1 MLPFQR
7 SYSIFEEASM
17 KLTLTLGLFAVAFTG
32 TSWAAGNFY
41 LRNGDRVLFY
51 GDSITEQRYYPVAVE
66 TYVRTRFPDLK
77 VSFVDSAVGG
87 ARVTG
92 NWAVQSETESLAR
105 DVFPF
110 KPTVVTIMLGM
121 NDGKYQPL
129 TPAIFDTFRTGYE
142 NIVQSLQAHLPGVR
156 IVPIEPSPW
165 DDVTVTSGYSFQP
178 DTWPPPHTPG
188 GYNQTM
194 IRFSQFLKKLGEQH
208 HFLVVDFNTPLV
220 KLMEEAVKTEPALA
234 GKIVPGRI
242 HPGASGEL
250 AMAQALL
257 KAWGAPAT
265 VTRVAIDAAD
275 RRVTQSASTTV
286 SDLASHSGAI
296 TWAQTDQCLPYPIM
310 TLHADDWPQF
320 PPDPF
325 GSGPTRIFW
334 HLPPLKGETMN
345 PVALMIVKF
354 MKMYEQLDAEILR
367 VGGLQAPSY
376 SLAIDG
382 ESVGRFSREQLAAGV
397 NLAEHET
404 PMMDQADK
412 VLALVW
418 KEEDVR
424 FFGWRAIQVPLWND
438 TTPGIRD
445 AVDRLLARLGQEQA
459 ALAAE
464 ASADAQPRTWHYEL
478 RPL

>member
-1 MLPFQR
+1 
-7 SYSIFEEASM
+7 M
-17 KLTLTLGLFAVAFTG
+17 KLRFALGLLAVAFTG

-41 LRNGDRVLFY
+41 LHNGDRVLFY

-66 TYVRTRFPDLK
+66 TYVRTRFPNLK
-77 VSFVDSAVGG
+77 VSFIDSAVGG

-92 NWAVQSETESLAR
+92 NWAVRSEDESLAR

-121 NDGKYQPL
+121 NDGMYQPL
-129 TPAIFDTFRTGYE
+129 TPAIFDTYRTGYE
-142 NIVQSLQAHLPGVR
+142 NIVRSLQAHLPGVR

-165 DDVTVTSGYSFQP
+165 DDITVTAGYSFHP
-178 DTWPPPHTPG
+178 ATWPLSHTAG

-194 IRFSQFLKKLGEQH
+194 IGFSRFLRQLGAEH

-220 KLMEEAVKTEPALA
+220 KLMKEAVKTEPALA
-234 GKIVPGRI
+234 GKIIPGRI

-250 AMAQALL
+250 AMAQVLL

-265 VTRVAIDAAD
+265 VTRVDIDAVD
-275 RRVTQSASTTV
+275 RRVEQSVATKV
-286 SDLASHSGAI
+286 SDLAASSGI
-296 TWAQTDQCLPYPIM
+296 VTWAQADQCLPYPIM

-325 GSGPTRIFW
+325 APGPTRVFW
-334 HLPPLKGETMN
+334 PLPPLAGETIN
-345 PVALMIVKF
+345 PVALMIARF
-354 MKMYEQLDAEILR
+354 MKMYQQLDAETLK

-382 ESVGRFSREQLAAGV
+382 KSVGTFSREQLAAGV
-397 NLAEHET
+397 NLAEYET

-412 VLALVW
+412 VLTLVW

-438 TTPGIRD
+438 TTPEMRA
-445 AVDRLLARLGQEQA
+445 AVDQLLAKLGEEQA
-459 ALAAE
+459 TLAAQ
-464 ASADAQPRTWHYEL
+464 ASAAAQPRTWHYEL
-478 RPL
+478 RPM

>member
-1 MLPFQR
+1 
-7 SYSIFEEASM
+7 M
-17 KLTLTLGLFAVAFTG
+17 KLRFALGLLAVAFTG

-41 LRNGDRVLFY
+41 LHDGDRVLFY

-66 TYVRTRFPDLK
+66 TYVRTRFPNLR
-77 VSFVDSAVGG
+77 VSFIDSAVGG

-92 NWAVQSETESLAR
+92 NWAVQSEDESLER

-121 NDGKYQPL
+121 NDGLYQPL
-129 TPAIFDTFRTGYE
+129 TPAIFNTYRTGYE
-142 NIVQSLQAHLPGVR
+142 AIVGSLQTHLPGVR

-165 DDVTVTSGYSFQP
+165 DDVTVTSGYSFHP
-178 DTWPPPHTPG
+178 ETWPPPHTPG

-194 IRFSQFLKKLGEQH
+194 IRFSQFVKQLGEEH
-208 HFLVVDFNTPLV
+208 HLLVVDFNMPLV
-220 KLMEEAVKTEPALA
+220 KLMKEAIRTEPALA
-234 GKIVPGRI
+234 GKIIPGRI

-250 AMAQALL
+250 AMAQVLL

-265 VTRVAIDAAD
+265 VTRVEINAVD
-275 RRVTQSASTTV
+275 RRVEQSVRTNV
-286 SDLASHSGAI
+286 SDLAANSGI
-296 TWAQTDQCLPYPIM
+296 VSWAQTDQCLPYPIM

-325 GSGPTRIFW
+325 GRGATRIFW
-334 HLPPLKGETMN
+334 HLPPLKGATIN

-354 MKMYEQLDAEILR
+354 MKMYQQLDTEILK
-367 VGGLQAPSY
+367 VGGLQASSY

-382 ESVGRFSREQLAAGV
+382 ESVGTFTREQLAAGV
-397 NLAEHET
+397 NLAEYET
-404 PMMDQADK
+404 PMMNQADK

-424 FFGWRAIQVPLWND
+424 FFGWRAVQVPLWND
-438 TTPGIRD
+438 ATPGMRE
-445 AVDRLLARLGQEQA
+445 AVDQLLAKLGEEQT
-459 ALAAE
+459 ALAAQ
-464 ASADAQPRTWHYEL
+464 ASADAQPRTWRYEL
-478 RPL
+478 RPM